1 MNYKVMPS
9 KNKDLYHWNNVYD
22 DSFLTPPTSTITVA
36 ISSNIVF
43 VFPIEYIHF
52 INLNWFPSLNKFQ
65 ENYEYCLNKLKKVI
79 FTQ

>member
-52 INLNWFPSLNKFQ
+52 IKTGFQ
-65 ENYEYCLNKLKKVI
+65 A
-79 FTQ
+79 